1 MPQPCAKIPD
11 VAARRRYRIA
21 KSTLA
26 LFEEEEGFGAR
37 PISEGSVIAFDPVS
51 VANGVLIE
59 VLWQDKLVLM
69 FAADLKRLAMPDV

>member
-11 VAARRRYRIA
+11 AAARRRYRIA

-26 LFEEEEGFGAR
+26 LFKEDEGFVAR

-51 VANGVLIE
+51 VAKGVLIE

-69 FAADLKRLAMPDV
+69 FAADLKSMAVPDV